1 MMFLKKQN
9 NPEVS
14 RANPLRARP
23 GDAERQGTIQFS
35 LQMSTEVPA
44 SILIN
49 TLIQPKDATMRIVS
63 FRKAPLPLNGASP
76 GDRV

>member
-44 SILIN
+44 SILNQHTNPAKRCDDEDCIF
-49 TLIQPKDATMRIVS
+49 QKSAATIKRSVS
-63 FRKAPLPLNGASP
+63 W
-76 GDRV
+76 